1 MPVYFYVFIAIL
13 IATLIL
19 IWPAT
24 LLWKRFYREES
35 DNPLKRIFKN
45 SAVPLVLRL
54 FVRGLDLIFAVIL
67 YGILAPDSIGRYELA
82 ALLVVQYLGTITEF
96 GLGVLL
102 TREVA
107 HDREAAPRLFGTSLV
122 LRLLLVLCS
131 IPVAGLLIG
140 AYALLDAVNLGEAIT
155 PDGQMAIW
163 ILMLTLL
170 PAAYSS
176 AVTALYNANEQME
189 VPALMELVTA
199 ILNMLTR
206 IAVLLLGFGI
216 LGLSWAAVGVTTCTA
231 IGYFF
236 LQRRSFFKPTLRWD
250 PAAMRALLPIAF
262 PLMLNNLLSAVFFR
276 FDTFLLKGF
285 GGGNGDVLVTQYNLA
300 YKVLSIPLILPPVI
314 TFAVFPLLARQ
325 AHGDRQTM
333 ARAQNNTLRV
343 LLLIAFPISMG
354 LMLIAPDLVRIFTR
368 KEVASYLPIAGYAL
382 AILGWFLPLSFV
394 NGLLQYVLIAL
405 NQQRSITKA
414 FIVGALFNF
423 VTNLALIPYFGIYAA
438 SVVTIASEV
447 VLLAVFWPLLR
458 AADMRPPLLEMIW
471 RPLLASLVMGA
482 AMYAVTFFWGGLSFT
497 ALTINWWQLIAMVA
511 VALPS
516 YAAAIWLL
524 GGISPEDRQLLGKI
538 LKRRSA

>member
-24 LLWKRFYREES
+24 LLWKRFYRDDS

-67 YGILAPDSIGRYELA
+67 YGILAPASIGRYELA

-107 HDREAAPRLFGTSLV
+107 HDREAAPRLFGTSLM
-122 LRLLLVLCS
+122 LRLILVLCS
-131 IPVAGLLIG
+131 VPVAGLLIG
-140 AYALLDAVNLGEAIT
+140 SYALLEAFNLGEAIT

-163 ILMLTLL
+163 ILMLTLV

-199 ILNMLTR
+199 IINMLTR
-206 IAVLLLGFGI
+206 IAVLMLGFGI
-216 LGLSWAAVGVTTCTA
+216 LGLSWAAVGVTSFTA
-231 IGYFF
+231 LVYYF
-236 LQRRSFFKPTLRWD
+236 LQRRSFFTPTLRWD

-276 FDTFLLKGF
+276 FDTFLLKGL
-285 GGGNGDVLVTQYNLA
+285 GAGDGDVLVTQYNLA

-325 AHGDRQTM
+325 AHGDRQVM
-333 ARAQNNTLRV
+333 ARAQNNTLRI
-343 LLLIAFPISMG
+343 LLLIAFPISMA
-354 LMLIAPDLVRIFTR
+354 LTMLAPDLVRFFTR
-368 KEVASYLPIAGYAL
+368 KEVASYLPIAAYAL

-414 FIVGALFNF
+414 FIIGALFNF
-423 VTNLALIPYFGIYAA
+423 LCNLVLIPFFGIYAA
-438 SVVTIASEV
+438 SLVTIASEV

-458 AADMRPPLLEMIW
+458 EADLRPPLLQMIW
-471 RPLLASLVMGA
+471 RPLLASLLMGA
-482 AMYAVTFFWGGLSFT
+482 AMYGVSFLWGGLSFT
-497 ALTINWWQLIAMVA
+497 ELQINWWQLIAMVVVGVPVY
-511 VALPS
+511 VAAL
-516 YAAAIWLL
+516 WLI
-524 GGISPEDRQLLGKI
+524 GGISAEDRLLLGRVF
-538 LKRRSA
+538 KRRSA